1 MAKIVIKFPTRS
13 RPEKFKKVLQK
24 YIDFL
29 SGKHDIRF
37 VITMDED
44 DQTMNNS
51 EMKEWLDSL
60 DVDLKY
66 NYGQSKCKVEAC
78 NADLEGETGDI
89 LVLVSDDMIPCME
102 GYDEIIAMGFEQVF
116 PDYCGSIKFNDGLRR
131 EEDLLM
137 TLPVIGFPLYEAV
150 GHLYH
155 SDYTSLYCDT
165 EMTSLFA
172 SMGLL
177 AKSPTCIIRHEWVP
191 GNHPDADAL
200 HERNENPEMYGKD
213 GAVYQE
219 RMNKNFDMQLVKEK
233 LDAKRPVK
241 N

>member
-13 RPEKFKKVLQK
+13 RPEKFKKVFQK

-29 SGKHDIRF
+29 SGKHDVRF

-44 DQTMNNS
+44 DDTMNTP

-60 DVDLKY
+60 DIDMKY
-66 NYGQSKCKVEAC
+66 NYGESKTKIEAC
-78 NADLEGETGDI
+78 NADLEGESGDI
-89 LVLVSDDMIPCME
+89 LVLISDDMTPCFE
-102 GYDEIIAMGFEQVF
+102 GYDDIISMGFDEVF
-116 PDYCGSIKFNDGLRR
+116 PDYIGAIKFNDGLRP

-155 SDYTSLYCDT
+155 PDYTSLYCDT

-172 SMGLL
+172 SMNLL
-177 AKSPTCIIRHEWVP
+177 AKSPTCIIRHDWVP
-191 GNHPDADAL
+191 GNHPAADEL
-200 HERNENPEMYGKD
+200 HKRNENPEMYGKD
-213 GAVYQE
+213 GKVYQE
-219 RMNKNFDMQLVKEK
+219 RMNKKFDMELVEEN
-233 LDAKRPVK
+233 LKRVSTT
-241 N
+241 